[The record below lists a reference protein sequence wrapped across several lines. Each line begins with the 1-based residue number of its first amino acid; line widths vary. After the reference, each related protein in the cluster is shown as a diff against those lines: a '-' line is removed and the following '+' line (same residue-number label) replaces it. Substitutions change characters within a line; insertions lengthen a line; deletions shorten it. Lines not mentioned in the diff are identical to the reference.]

1 MWNYR
6 VIEHEK
12 MFYIHEVYYND
23 KGEITAISEN
33 PMHPCGESLDELKS
47 DMEYFLQALNRPVL
61 KKEEI
66 RFALMDGMGTNI
78 SSGKTKGARK
88 THTRKRQ

>member
-1 MWNYR
+1 MWDYR
-6 VIEHEK
+6 VIEHEE

-23 KGEITAISEN
+23 KGGITAISEN

-47 DMEYFLQALNRPVL
+47 DIEYFLQALNRPVL

-66 RFALMDGMGTNI
+66 RFAPM
-78 SSGKTKGARK
+78 SGN
-88 THTRKRQ
+88 